1 MKNSLA
7 IAIEALSWMAYEGVG
22 ERTALFRA
30 SNQLGST
37 HDELRQAH
45 RIIMETTRFRN
56 RIEHLTSGLLPN
68 SSLEHI
74 PHGVQSFLTILVYLK
89 QIDQTETRKLQRVV
103 SLGRQILGWKE
114 LHPYEEAI
122 GRILTKQSE
131 IRPQDEY
138 ERVALETCH
147 PVWYARRVMLVFG
160 RDVGLHIL
168 RRNLT
173 NVPLYVRANPLRAP
187 SGLGQQK
194 FKDAVEVAGIQK
206 VWRLDHLKTLSQQQ
220 GTVAA
225 GEIVIQDLSAIVA
238 DLVACPVAGNIV
250 LDVCSAPGNKTS
262 HCAALMGNEGRILS
276 VDVSSERM
284 MQWKHEM
291 IRTGC
296 LIAEPIIADAR
307 RLEVNVEADLVIV
320 DPPCSNSGVFAKNPS
335 MKWRTTPSRL
345 DSLTIR
351 QFTILQSSARHVKSG
366 GSLIYCTCSILPEEN
381 EDVLLDFLHRNPDFH
396 LKRQQPFLGSPGL
409 KGFDLCQRFYTHLH
423 DCNGYFIA
431 KLRRD

>member
-30 SNQLGST
+30 SSQLGST

-56 RIEHLTSGLLPN
+56 RIEHLTSNLLSNP
-68 SSLEHI
+68 SLEHI

-89 QIDQTETRKLQRVV
+89 QVEGTEARKLQRVV
-103 SLGRQILGWKE
+103 SLGRQILGWKV

-122 GRILTKQSE
+122 GRILTKQST

-147 PVWYARRVMLVFG
+147 SVWYARRVMLVFG
-160 RDVGLHIL
+160 RNVGLQIL
-168 RRNLT
+168 QRNLT
-173 NVPLYVRANPLRAP
+173 NVPLYVRANPLIAP
-187 SGLGQQK
+187 TGLDQQK
-194 FKDAVEVAGIQK
+194 FKDVVEVDGLRK
-206 VWRLDHLKTLSQQQ
+206 VWRLDHLKTLSQQR
-220 GTVAA
+220 GAVAA
-225 GEIVIQDLSAIVA
+225 GEVVIQDLSAVVA
-238 DLVACPVAGNIV
+238 GLVASPLAGDTV

-276 VDVSSERM
+276 VDVSPERM
-284 MQWKHEM
+284 VQWSHEM

-296 LIAEPIIADAR
+296 LIAEPIIADAS
-307 RLEVNVEADLVIV
+307 RLELNVEADVVIV

-345 DSLTIR
+345 DSLTTR
-351 QFTILQSSARHVKSG
+351 QFMILQSSARHVKSG
-366 GSLIYCTCSILPEEN
+366 GTLIYCTCSILPEEN
-381 EDVLLDFLHRNPDFH
+381 EDVLLNFLHRNPDFH
-396 LKRQQPFLGSPGL
+396 FERQQPFLGSPGL
-409 KGFDLCQRFYTHLH
+409 KGFNRCQRFYTHLH
-423 DCNGYFIA
+423 HCNGYFIA